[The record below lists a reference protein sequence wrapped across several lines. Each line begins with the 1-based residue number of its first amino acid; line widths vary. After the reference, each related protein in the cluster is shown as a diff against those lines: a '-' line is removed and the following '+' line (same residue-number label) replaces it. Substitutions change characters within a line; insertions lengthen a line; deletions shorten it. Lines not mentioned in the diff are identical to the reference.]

1 MRLQYLAGMGLNVDA
16 QDQIYSE
23 LMEAR
28 RIPPGLF
35 IASTETLAKL
45 RIHPVTERWPW
56 QYR

>member
-1 MRLQYLAGMGLNVDA
+1 MGLNVDA

-45 RIHPVTERWPW
+45 RIHPATERWPW